1 MSLARSRV
9 LIPKGEPLLNF
20 NELLFWQLL
29 LFVAV
34 LALIASYFTNTH
46 LYSGWYNNLPQAP
59 WYPPPWLFALMWT
72 VIYLLVAFTAYI
84 GIKLDPSRYAFLAL
98 FVLGMFVNVMW
109 CLAFFTL
116 ESVTWGLGLII
127 LLDVIVLAQIVYLL
141 TIGVRQNNNKAL
153 LASGGLLFI
162 YLGWGLYATTLNGYI
177 YANS

>member
-1 MSLARSRV
+1 MSLAKSKV
-9 LIPKGEPLLNF
+9 LIPKGEPRLNF

-46 LYSGWYNNLPQAP
+46 LYSSWYNNLDLPP
-59 WYPPPWLFALMWT
+59 WYPPAWLFALMWT

-84 GIKLDPSRYAFLAL
+84 GIKLDPYRYAFLAL

-116 ESVTWGLGLII
+116 ESVSWGFGLIV
-127 LLDVIVLAQIVYLL
+127 LLDVIVLAQIIYLL
-141 TIGVRQNNNKAL
+141 TVGARMNNKAL
-153 LASGGLLFI
+153 LASGGLLLI
-162 YLGWGLYATTLNGYI
+162 YLGWGIYATTLNGYI
-177 YANS
+177 YANI